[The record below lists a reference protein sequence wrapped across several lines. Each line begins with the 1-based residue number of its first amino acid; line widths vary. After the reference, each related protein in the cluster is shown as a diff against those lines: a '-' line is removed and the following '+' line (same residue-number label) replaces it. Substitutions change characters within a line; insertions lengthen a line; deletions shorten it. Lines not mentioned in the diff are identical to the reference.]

1 MTQVL
6 ILIQTVLHSDNDLEK
21 LILKT
26 VSRRQQKHEKLPS
39 MQIFDKLYFNL
50 QGPPVDEEAQESAR
64 SKWGGGGAE
73 LRLAEKS
80 LEESEE
86 SARPKWGGGGAELRL
101 AEKSLE
107 EPEDSAR
114 SKWGAGVN
122 LRQMSL
128 EETASQMEG
137 ES

>member
-1 MTQVL
+1 
-6 ILIQTVLHSDNDLEK
+6 
-21 LILKT
+21 
-26 VSRRQQKHEKLPS
+26 
-39 MQIFDKLYFNL
+39 MQSVNQFLSIDL